1 MTQLEDKDK
10 HLIDLE
16 EAESKTH
23 ASQVDDNDVD
33 DEDEDS
39 GMNRKVIAIA
49 GAIFL
54 VIAVGMIFAI
64 QSLIGEETSA
74 PKKMVQQITVL
85 APPPPPPPP
94 PEVEEP
100 PPEVEEEV
108 DVPDEP
114 EEAPDAP
121 DEMADEPPMGEDL
134 GIDAD
139 GVAGAD
145 GFGLVGK
152 KGGRGLLSG
161 GAGDQQRFDF
171 YASSVQQDLFEH
183 LSENKEIRKNRY
195 SVIVHL
201 WISSAGKVNRIKL
214 VKSSGIAELDGALRG
229 VLAQIDQVNSAPP
242 EGMPQPI
249 RLRITS
255 RI

>member
-10 HLIDLE
+10 PLIDNE
-16 EAESKTH
+16 PAKGSESLP
-23 ASQVDDNDVD
+23 QVDEDGD
-33 DEDEDS
+33 DEDS
-39 GMNRKVIAIA
+39 GMNRKVIIVA
-49 GAIFL
+49 GVIF
-54 VIAVGMIFAI
+54 VIIAVAMIFAI
-64 QSLIGEETSA
+64 QSLIGEDSSA

-121 DEMADEPPMGEDL
+121 DEIADEPPMGEDL
-134 GIDAD
+134 GLDAD

-145 GFGLVGK
+145 GFGLMGK
-152 KGGRGLLSG
+152 KGGRGLLAGG
-161 GAGDQQRFDF
+161 GADKQRFDF

-183 LSENKEIRKNRY
+183 LSEHKDIRRNRY

-201 WISSAGKVNRIKL
+201 WISSVGKVNKIKL
-214 VKSSGIAELDGALRG
+214 IKPSGIAELDTTLRS
-229 VLAQIDQVNSAPP
+229 VLAQIDKVNSAPP

>member
-1 MTQLEDKDK
+1 MTELEDKDK
-10 HLIDLE
+10 H
-16 EAESKTH
+16 
-23 ASQVDDNDVD
+23 QPD
-33 DEDEDS
+33 DEAVEHKVDAHQTDSADDGDEEDS

-49 GAIFL
+49 GVIFL
-54 VIAVGMIFAI
+54 VIAIGMIFAI
-64 QSLIGEETSA
+64 QSLIGEEVGSV
-74 PKKMVQQITVL
+74 KKPTQTIVAIT
-85 APPPPPPPP
+85 PPPPPPPP

-108 DVPDEP
+108 EIPDEP

-161 GAGDQQRFDF
+161 GAGDKQRFDF

-183 LSENKEIRKNRY
+183 LSENKEIRRNKY

-201 WISSAGKVNRIKL
+201 WVNSSGKVNKIKL
-214 VKSSGIAELDGALRG
+214 VKSTGISELDSALRG
-229 VLAQIDQVNSAPP
+229 VLAQINEVNSAPP
-242 EGMPQPI
+242 QGMPQPI